1 MRHFLLALPLVV
13 LSGCPLFEPP
23 TPIPPTR
30 EIIMAP
36 DAPAAIGPYSHAIK
50 VGNVIYCSG
59 QIGLDPATGDL
70 VGGDIQNETRQALK
84 NLGAVLRAGGVDFN
98 SVASATVYLTNMDD
112 YKVVNEVY
120 EEFFKDSKPARAA
133 VQVARLPRD
142 ARVEVSC
149 IAIQLE
155 TPAAK

>member
-23 TPIPPTR
+23 APTPISR
-30 EIIMAP
+30 EIINAP

-59 QIGLDPATGDL
+59 QLGLNPATGDL
-70 VGGDIQNETRQALK
+70 VTGDIQDETRQVLK
-84 NLGAVLRAGGVDFN
+84 NLGAVLRAAGVDYN
-98 SVASATVYLTNMDD
+98 DVASATVYLTNMDD

-120 EEFFKDSKPARAA
+120 EEFFKDSKPSRAA

-142 ARVEVSC
+142 ARVEISC
-149 IAIQLE
+149 IALKLD
-155 TPAAK
+155 TTTK

>member
-1 MRHFLLALPLVV
+1 MRHLLVALPLVV

-23 TPIPPTR
+23 APAPPTR
-30 EIIMAP
+30 EIITAP

-98 SVASATVYLTNMDD
+98 SVASATVYLTNIDD

-149 IAIQLE
+149 IAIQL
-155 TPAAK
+155 AAN

>member
-23 TPIPPTR
+23 TPTPPVR
-30 EIIMAP
+30 EIITAP

-98 SVASATVYLTNMDD
+98 SVASATVYMTNMDD

-120 EEFFKDSKPARAA
+120 EEFFKDSKPSRAA

-142 ARVEVSC
+142 ARVEISC

>member
-1 MRHFLLALPLVV
+1 MRHFLLALPLVL

-23 TPIPPTR
+23 APTPPTR
-30 EIIMAP
+30 EIITAP

-84 NLGAVLRAGGVDFN
+84 NLGAVLRAAGVDFN

-120 EEFFKDSKPARAA
+120 EEFFKDSKPSRAA

>member
-1 MRHFLLALPLVV
+1 
-13 LSGCPLFEPP
+13 
-23 TPIPPTR
+23 
-30 EIIMAP
+30 
-36 DAPAAIGPYSHAIK
+36 
-50 VGNVIYCSG
+50 
-59 QIGLDPATGDL
+59 LDPATGDL

-98 SVASATVYLTNMDD
+98 SVASATVYLTNIDD

-149 IAIQLE
+149 IAIQL
-155 TPAAK
+155 AAN

>member
-1 MRHFLLALPLVV
+1 MRHLLLALPLVV

-23 TPIPPTR
+23 APTPPIR
-30 EIIMAP
+30 EIITAP

-84 NLGAVLRAGGVDFN
+84 NIGAVLRAASVDYKDV
-98 SVASATVYLTNMDD
+98 STATVYLTNMDD